1 MQNQIHLKI
10 QTKVKSKSLWPIAAI
25 VYQDALWQADCMRGQ
40 ALVSDMATASNF
52 RTNTWKE
59 DASLKD
65 EMLKFVKQGL
75 KREEMLSF
83 LRRDFDQY
91 AWSLRTLDRRL
102 RHFEIF
108 YSDATVSVE
117 AIKDAVAKELDGP
130 GKLLGYRAMQK
141 KVRQKH
147 ALLVPRDL
155 IYAVMFDLDP
165 EGLQG
170 RAPGKK
176 RTKPKGKFTSK
187 GPNFVHSL
195 DGHDKLMGYQ
205 NSTFPLAIYGC
216 LDTASRKLLWLRVW
230 ITNSDPLVI
239 GRWYLEYLYESRM
252 MPTYLRVDRG
262 TETGIMATIHAYL
275 HDNHNTLDDASDSVI
290 HGPST
295 SNQVKNFNCSLNFD
309 KLSFNCATN
318 IIVYVS
324 IAFVGTCF

>member
-1 MQNQIHLKI
+1 MHARPRGLKLV
-10 QTKVKSKSLWPIAAI
+10 TK
-25 VYQDALWQADCMRGQ
+25 
-40 ALVSDMATASNF
+40 MAVAYHF

-65 EMLKFVKQGL
+65 EMRKFVKQGL
-75 KREEMLSF
+75 QREEMLSF

-91 AWSLRTLDRRL
+91 AWSIRTLDRRL
-102 RHFEIF
+102 RHFDIF
-108 YSDATVSVE
+108 YSDTTVSVE
-117 AIKDAVAKELDGP
+117 EVKDAVAKELDGP

-147 ALLVPRDL
+147 DLLVPRDL
-155 IYAVMFDLDP
+155 IHAVMFDLDP

-275 HDNHNTLDDASDSVI
+275 HDNHSILDDPADSVI

-295 SNQVKNFNCSLNFD
+295 SNQVRQL
-309 KLSFNCATN
+309 
-318 IIVYVS
+318 
-324 IAFVGTCF
+324 